1 MVIPGQKI
9 LFGGKKKMGT
19 KKTQFIKWL
28 GCLAVMIASFAFA
41 ANAQTVSGTLRGT
54 VTDANGAAIPNATV
68 TVRSTET
75 GLERT
80 AVSSGEGL
88 FNFPFL
94 PIGNYVVESTRTD
107 FNKVTQE
114 NVRISLNE
122 TTVVNVR
129 LAPTVTGE
137 VTVTDEAAP
146 INTTNQQIASSLTT
160 EQISERP
167 VANQTNFLSL
177 AETFTGYQENPT
189 SGQNNPTLSSGSSIN
204 FNGTGTRGATFQI
217 NGVNN
222 DDSSENQNRQGAALA
237 TIKEFQVISNSF
249 TAEFGRGYGAVVLVQ
264 TKSGTN
270 NVDGS
275 LYWFHNNSSLN
286 AKSFFSHGP
295 KPVNRRNQFG
305 GVVGFPIWKN
315 KFFGFVSVD
324 HLENSGALNFTR
336 DVPTLAERN
345 PANWFPPTSPGRF
358 DTPGNRAFIQSVMDR
373 FANALPNSTRGTQG
387 RVFEGQI
394 GFDFPDRDYSVRF
407 DWNATS
413 KDTVFGRYQYTRQTR
428 FADDII
434 IGERADQNNKQKNFG
449 LTWTHIFSSELVGEF
464 RYGLGDRTTLVN
476 IGAGNDTPI
485 MRFANSAAI
494 SSPII
499 GNAGA
504 FPINRFQTDNQFVYN
519 ISWMA
524 GGNHFI
530 KAGTDLRFQEL
541 DDLADNFSRGFY
553 NFTTSCIIPNPLPS
567 PPNPPTVTLSYT
579 NGWQA
584 LINGCIGNFQK
595 GYGPFFLENRLG
607 ESNFYIE
614 DSWKVF
620 PNLTLN
626 IGARYEYVNAPRER
640 NAKIEYG
647 FSDDKN
653 NIEPRV
659 GFAYSPNFDDGFLN
673 TIFGKSGES
682 SIRAGYGI
690 YHGRLFQSVFSQGG
704 ATVRFN
710 PPNAL
715 FRNDTIPALGIFDP
729 RNLQNPTDGFV
740 FAPGPQTARHS
751 IAIADPDLEMPYT
764 QQWNLTFERQLPWS
778 SALRISYTGNRGIG
792 LAELVATNLPIHD
805 PNGVRVVNH
814 PNNGNLAG
822 QIIRPAAD
830 IFCAGTTATTITD
843 QCPNAL
849 PPIASNEYSVRV
861 PRADQRRPDPRY
873 GQNTF
878 ISNGAWSYY
887 HGLQVELSK
896 RLSKGLNFQAAYTWS
911 KSIDTTSEAT
921 FVGPGD
927 SNANGPDD
935 DVARA
940 LSRFHTPHR
949 FTFFGTYRLPFF
961 NNDKGPLGQILGG
974 WEVSSVFKWIHGTPF
989 TVSGAAF
996 DLNLDGFSEIRP
1008 VLVDPSVLGRSLDN
1022 PETAQQILSGA
1033 FRIPNSTA
1041 DLSSLLGRNTFFI
1054 DGVKNIDF
1062 NVTKRFRMPWEG
1074 HSLALRMDMFNAF
1087 NHVQFG
1093 FPNTAYTVNVVVPP
1107 PVTVPPTPATNARP
1121 RLNPLL
1127 GTLTSTANTYAPRN
1141 IQFSL
1146 KYAF

>member
-1 MVIPGQKI
+1 MREEIRRSSRLI
-9 LFGGKKKMGT
+9 LCTILCTGA
-19 KKTQFIKWL
+19 
-28 GCLAVMIASFAFA
+28 LAIAV
-41 ANAQTVSGTLRGT
+41 NAQTVSGTLRGT
-54 VTDANGAAIPNATV
+54 VTDSNGAAVPNATV

-80 AVSSGEGL
+80 VTISDEGL
-88 FNFPFL
+88 YNIPFL
-94 PIGNYVVESTRTD
+94 PIGKYNLEATRTD
-107 FNKVTQE
+107 FNKVIRE
-114 NVRISLNE
+114 NVTISLNE
-122 TTVVNVR
+122 TAVVDIR
-129 LAPTVTGE
+129 LDPSVTGE
-137 VTVTDEAAP
+137 VTVTAEPPA
-146 INTTNQQIASSLTT
+146 INSTNQQIAGSLTS

-167 VANQTNFLSL
+167 VANQTNFLTL

-189 SGQNNPTLSSGSSIN
+189 AGQNNPTLSSGSSIN

-237 TIKEFQVISNSF
+237 TIKEFQVITNSF

-264 TKSGTN
+264 TLSGTN
-270 NVDGS
+270 SVDGS
-275 LYWFHNNSSLN
+275 AYWFHNNSALN
-286 AKSFFSHGP
+286 AKSFFSPGA

-315 KFFGFVSVD
+315 KLFGFVSID
-324 HLENSGALNFTR
+324 HLENSGALGFTR
-336 DVPTLAERN
+336 DVPTPLERD
-345 PANWFPPTSPGRF
+345 PASWFQHPTHAF

-373 FANALPNSTRGTQG
+373 FVNTLPNSTRGTQG

-413 KDTVFGRYQYTRQTR
+413 KDTLFARYQYTRQTR

-449 LTWTHIFSSELVGEF
+449 LTWTHIFSPELVGEF

-494 SSPII
+494 SGPII

-504 FPINRFQTDNQFVYN
+504 FPINRFQTDHQFVYN
-519 ISWMA
+519 ISYA
-524 GGNHFI
+524 VGGNHFI
-530 KAGTDLRFQEL
+530 KAGTDLRFQKL

-553 NFTTSCIIPNPLPS
+553 NFTAGCRLSPVGVPLDS
-567 PPNPPTVTLSYT
+567 VTYT
-579 NGWQA
+579 NGWEA

-595 GYGPFFLENRLG
+595 GYGPFFLENRIG

-620 PNLTLN
+620 SNLTLN

-640 NAKIEYG
+640 NALIEYG
-647 FSDDKN
+647 FGDDKN

-659 GFAYSPNFDDGFLN
+659 GFAYSPNFEDGFLN
-673 TIFGKSGES
+673 TIFGQSGES
-682 SIRAGYGI
+682 AIRAGYGI
-690 YHGRLFQSVFSQGG
+690 YHGRIFQSVFSQGG

-715 FRNDTIPALGIFDP
+715 FRSATIPVPGIFDP
-729 RNLQNPTDGFV
+729 TNLQDPTDGFV
-740 FAPGPQTARHS
+740 FVPGPQTTRHS
-751 IAIADPDLEMPYT
+751 IAIADPNLEMPYT

-778 SALRISYTGNRGIG
+778 SAVRISYTGNRGIG
-792 LAELVATNLPIHD
+792 LLELVPTNLPVHD
-805 PNGVRVVNH
+805 PNGVLVPNH
-814 PNNGNLAG
+814 PNNGSLAG
-822 QIIRPAAD
+822 QIIFPAAD
-830 IFCAGTTATTITD
+830 IFCAGTTQTTITD
-843 QCPNAL
+843 QCPTATI
-849 PPIASNEYSVRV
+849 PPIPSNQYSVRV
-861 PRADQRRPDPRY
+861 PLSDQRRPDPRY
-873 GQNTF
+873 GQNLF
-878 ISNGAWSYY
+878 VSNGAWSYY

-896 RLSKGLNFQAAYTWS
+896 RLSRGLSFQVAYTWS
-911 KSIDTTSEAT
+911 KAIDTTSEAS
-921 FVGPGD
+921 FVGAGD
-927 SNANGPDD
+927 SNINGPDD
-935 DVARA
+935 DIARA

-974 WEVSSVFKWIHGTPF
+974 WEISSVFKWIHGTPF

-996 DLNLDGFSEIRP
+996 DLNLDGFSETRP
-1008 VLVDPSVLGRSLDN
+1008 VLVDPSVLGSSLDN
-1022 PETAQQILSGA
+1022 PETAQQILANA
-1033 FRIPNSTA
+1033 FRIPNSTS
-1041 DLSSLLGRNTFFI
+1041 DITSLLGRNTFFI
-1054 DGVKNIDF
+1054 DGVKNVDF
-1062 NVTKRFRMPWEG
+1062 NITKRFRMPWEG

-1093 FPNTAYTVNVVVPP
+1093 FPNTAYTANVVVT
-1107 PVTVPPTPATNARP
+1107 TVPASNARP
-1121 RLNPLL
+1121 RINPLL
-1127 GTLTSTANTYAPRN
+1127 GSLTSTATSYAPRN

-1146 KYAF
+1146 KYSF